1 MEAIQIDRKIVTEA
15 TLLDIQMDMCYD
27 TSEYNEILAYYRKLL
42 SKYDLFDIPFTEDAA
57 TSDYRAPTEEDDYAI
72 ITCVDG
78 KYGVQKSRFFD
89 EIDPVYDRIEQ
100 FKNWNLAMVCRN
112 GKYGVIDLCNK
123 GKVVIPLE
131 YDSVELHDEDH
142 LCAVVGR
149 NGQFQYLSDGK
160 SDWVDEV
167 IFPKYAGWVRVR
179 LGERYGW
186 LDENLKV
193 TFDQNKAHE
202 PVIPFSF
209 ETFNLVKEH
218 HEATR
223 EDLNRCSELDMV
235 LRNCDEEDREKL
247 DNELRLMFAS
257 LYRHYPAEED
267 VLRGKGT
274 EGGFCDESPEIES
287 DEPTHV
293 FCCEEWTIV
302 KKNGKYG
309 VYDRYEEKYLLEPIY
324 DELVEE
330 ENYHHLIT
338 RIGDKFGF
346 FNSEFNVAPQFENYR
361 IGRML
366 SFVRFRL
373 NGKWGYINK
382 DGEWTEKIEEAR
394 AYAKNPWYGDELY
407 GTAYGII

>member
-42 SKYDLFDIPFTEDAA
+42 SKYDLFDKPFTEDAA

-89 EIDPVYDRIEQ
+89 EIDPMYDSIAQ
-100 FKNWNLAMVCRN
+100 FKNTNFATVCLN

-131 YDSVELHDEDH
+131 YDSIEMHENDQ
-142 LCAVVGR
+142 LCVVLGK
-149 NGQFQYLSDGK
+149 NGQFQYLNDGG

-167 IFPKYAGWVRVR
+167 ILPKYAGWIRVR

-193 TFDQNKAHE
+193 TFDQKKAYE
-202 PVIPFSF
+202 YALPNSF
-209 ETFNLVKEH
+209 EFFKYIKDP

-223 EDLNRCSELDMV
+223 EYLNKCSELDMA
-235 LRNCDEEDREKL
+235 LRNCDEESREKL
-247 DNELRLMFAS
+247 DNELLQMSVS
-257 LYRHYPAEED
+257 LYRHYPSEED
-267 VLRGKGT
+267 TLKGKGT
-274 EGGFCDESPEIES
+274 GSGLWEELPDIES

-293 FCCEEWTIV
+293 FYCQEWTIV

-309 VYDRYEEKYLLEPIY
+309 VYNRYEEKYLLEPIY

-407 GTAYGII
+407 GTADGII